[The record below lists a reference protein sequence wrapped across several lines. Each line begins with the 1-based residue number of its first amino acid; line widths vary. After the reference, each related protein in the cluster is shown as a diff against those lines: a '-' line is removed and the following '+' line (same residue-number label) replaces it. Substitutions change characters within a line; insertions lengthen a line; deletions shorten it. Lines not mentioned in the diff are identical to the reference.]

1 MRSFIKQLFIAI
13 AAISLVGGCIKN
25 DVPYPVIKLGITGL
39 QVEGQKGAAIINAAE
54 RTVVVDLL
62 DTVDLKHV
70 KVLHFAISDS
80 LAVVSPS
87 VPAYLDLS
95 APASFTLSLFQDYV
109 WRISATQSIDR
120 SIEVENQVGSAVFDE
135 INKIVIVSVAKTT
148 DLGNVK
154 INKMKIGP
162 DGCTVTPEVSSVT
175 DFITSKEFTWNY
187 KGRSETWRVK
197 IVKTDVSIV
206 TGTANPFATYV
217 IASGEFQ
224 AGSGVP
230 TFVYKKHDDA
240 DWTLFDGEVVV
251 DGGSFSAKI
260 GGLQPS
266 TEYSVKAKV
275 GELYGAEAK
284 FVTEAALQIEN
295 SNFDNWT
302 KEGKSWFPALDLSDE
317 NYWWDSG
324 NKGAN
329 TLGEKNPTVPEES
342 NVVSGKAAKL
352 TSTSVVGV
360 FAAGNIYTGR
370 YVKTDGI
377 GAQLDFGIPFE
388 SRPASLKG
396 YYNYSPGTIDKVKEK
411 YSHLKGQKDT
421 CNIYVVLADW
431 DAPYVI
437 NTTKELFLD
446 INGDKHIIAYGLLE
460 DGEGTDGKYKEFE
473 VKFEYRDLW
482 RKPKYLLVVAAAS
495 KYGDYFTGSTSSVLY
510 VDEFVLSYE

>member
-1 MRSFIKQLFIAI
+1 M
-13 AAISLVGGCIKN
+13 
-25 DVPYPVIKLGITGL
+25 
-39 QVEGQKGAAIINAAE
+39 
-54 RTVVVDLL
+54 
-62 DTVDLKHV
+62 
-70 KVLHFAISDS
+70 
-80 LAVVSPS
+80 
-87 VPAYLDLS
+87 
-95 APASFTLSLFQDYV
+95 
-109 WRISATQSIDR
+109 
-120 SIEVENQVGSAVFDE
+120 
-135 INKIVIVSVAKTT
+135 
-148 DLGNVK
+148 
-154 INKMKIGP
+154 
-162 DGCTVTPEVSSVT
+162 
-175 DFITSKEFTWNY
+175 
-187 KGRSETWRVK
+187 
-197 IVKTDVSIV
+197 
-206 TGTANPFATYV
+206 
-217 IASGEFQ
+217 
-224 AGSGVP
+224 
-230 TFVYKKHDDA
+230 
-240 DWTLFDGEVVV
+240 
-251 DGGSFSAKI
+251 
-260 GGLQPS
+260 
-266 TEYSVKAKV
+266 
-275 GELYGAEAK
+275 
-284 FVTEAALQIEN
+284 
-295 SNFDNWT
+295 
-302 KEGKSWFPALDLSDE
+302 
-317 NYWWDSG
+317 
-324 NKGAN
+324 
-329 TLGEKNPTVPEES
+329 GEKNPTVPEES